1 MVDITND
8 ELNIFLASLSKL
20 FWMTEGAFF
29 KAKLE
34 FANVFYKR
42 SFRPTLHP
50 FWSTKSYFKCKINVT
65 TFFPAVL

>member
-20 FWMTEGAFF
+20 FWMTERAFS

-34 FANVFYKR
+34 FANVFYKNK
-42 SFRPTLHP
+42 FQTHTPPILV
-50 FWSTKSYFKCKINVT
+50 YKIIFQMQN
-65 TFFPAVL
+65 